1 MSKSGIVECGDHIA
15 EFEEIEG
22 MVRIKSE
29 FGTKATQLGDL
40 PAEMLAGRLLR
51 EQVAAANLK
60 L

>member
-1 MSKSGIVECGDHIA
+1 VDKRNIVKCGEHIA

-40 PAEMLAGRLLR
+40 PAPMVAGQLLR
-51 EQVAAANLK
+51 EQVAAAKLK